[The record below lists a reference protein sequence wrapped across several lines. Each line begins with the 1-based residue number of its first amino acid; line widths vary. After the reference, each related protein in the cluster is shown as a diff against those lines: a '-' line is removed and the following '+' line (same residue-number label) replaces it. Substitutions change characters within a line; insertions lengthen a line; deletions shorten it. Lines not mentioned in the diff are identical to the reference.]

1 MVLFYSQASCNKRV
15 KADAVILPFWKVNN
29 KAKCAVAVTKDCEAV
44 YQAALDNFTGKSGG
58 MELLYSLGQ
67 VPEKRILLLGLGKN
81 EELTSQEVLEAYAR
95 ATRVLRKAKCKTINV
110 LLPTIS
116 TLRISA
122 EEFVK
127 NLAAGMLSLNYSYP
141 KYCRDNSSSDPLLT
155 KVTVYGIVSKIA
167 DPVFRKEES
176 IFEGVYLTRD
186 LVNGNADDI
195 TPKKLA
201 SVAQGLAK
209 EFPSLDV
216 NILNKEAILKE
227 KMGLFAAVAKGAS
240 VDPYFIVLS
249 YRGKPKSKDHT
260 VLIGKGVTFDS
271 GGLDLKPGKA
281 MLTMKED
288 MAGAATV
295 LGILSAVAELEL
307 PVNVT
312 GIIPATENPIDAAA
326 YKMGDVYIGMS
337 GLSVEIGS
345 TDAEGRLILA
355 DAITY
360 ALKYCNPTRIID
372 FATLTGAMVVSLG
385 EDLAGLFSNNDILAQ
400 DLLETSVETGE
411 SLWRLPLVD
420 KYDKALNSDI
430 ADMKN
435 IGNNRAGAITAALFL
450 RRFLDKHSVAW
461 AHLDIAGTA
470 YREKDEDLFPKYASG
485 FGVRCLI
492 YYLAKFL
499 SK

>member
-1 MVLFYSQASCNKRV
+1 MVLFYSQASCSKCV
-15 KADAVILPFWKVNN
+15 KADAVILPFWKMKD
-29 KAKCAVAVTKDCEAV
+29 KAKCAVAGTKNYDAV
-44 YQAALDNFTGKSGG
+44 YQSALDNFTGKSSTT
-58 MELLYSLGQ
+58 ELLYSLGQ
-67 VPEKRILLLGLGKN
+67 VPEKRVLLLGLGKN
-81 EELTSQEVLEAYAR
+81 EELTPQEVLEAYAR
-95 ATRVLRKAKCKTINV
+95 ATRILRKAKCKTINV

-122 EEFVK
+122 EEFIR
-127 NLAAGMLSLNYSYP
+127 NLAAGILSLNYNYP
-141 KYCRDNSSSDPLLT
+141 KYVRDTSHIDPLIT
-155 KVTVYGIVSKIA
+155 KVTVYGILPKIA
-167 DPVFRKEES
+167 EPIFRKEES
-176 IFEGVYLTRD
+176 IYEGVYLTRD
-186 LVNGNADDI
+186 LVNGNADDV

-201 SVAQGLAK
+201 NIAQGLAK
-209 EFPSLDV
+209 QFPSLDV
-216 NILNKEAILKE
+216 RILNKEAILKE
-227 KMGLFAAVAKGAS
+227 KMGLLAAVSKGAA

-249 YRGKPKSKDHT
+249 YQGKPKSKDHT

-295 LGILSAVAELEL
+295 LGILSGLAELDL

-326 YKMGDVYIGMS
+326 YKMGDVYVGMS

-355 DAITY
+355 DAIAY

-385 EDLAGLFSNNDILAQ
+385 EDVAGLFSNNDVLAQ
-400 DLLETSVETGE
+400 DLLETSRETGE
-411 SLWRLPLVD
+411 TLWRLPLVE

-450 RRFLDKHSVAW
+450 RRFLENHTVAW

-492 YYLAKFL
+492 YYIARFL

>member
-15 KADAVILPFWKVNN
+15 KADAVILPFWKIKD
-29 KAKCAVAVTKDCEAV
+29 KAKCAATVAKDYEAI
-44 YQAALDNFTGKSGG
+44 YQSALDNFTGKSGAT
-58 MELLYSLGQ
+58 ELLYSLEQ
-67 VPEKRILLLGLGKN
+67 VPEKRVLLLGLGKN

-95 ATRVLRKAKCKTINV
+95 ATRILRKAKCKTVNV
-110 LLPTIS
+110 ILPTIS
-116 TLRISA
+116 TMHISA
-122 EEFVK
+122 EDFVK
-127 NLAAGMLSLNYSYP
+127 NLAAGMLSLNYNYP
-141 KYCRDNSSSDPLLT
+141 RYVRDISNTDPLLT
-155 KVTVYGIVSKIA
+155 KVTVYGIVAKIA
-167 DPVFRKEES
+167 ERIFRKEES

-186 LVNGNADDI
+186 LINGNADDI

-201 SVAQGLAK
+201 SIAQGLAK
-209 EFPSLDV
+209 EFPSLDA
-216 NILNKEAILKE
+216 NILDKEAILKE
-227 KMGLFAAVAKGAS
+227 KMGLFAAVSKGAA

-249 YRGKPKSKDHT
+249 YQGKPKSKDHT

-295 LGILSAVAELEL
+295 LGILSALAALDL

-326 YKMGDVYIGMS
+326 YKMGDVYVGMS

-355 DAITY
+355 DAMTY
-360 ALKYCNPTRIID
+360 ALKYCYPTRIID

-385 EDLAGLFSNNDILAQ
+385 EDVAGLFSNNDILAQ
-400 DLLETSVETGE
+400 NLIDSSMETGE
-411 SLWRLPLVD
+411 PLWRLPLVE

-450 RRFLDKHSVAW
+450 RRFLDNHSVAW

-485 FGVRCLI
+485 FGVRCLL
-492 YYLAKFL
+492 YYIEKFL